1 MDFNQAKIVK
11 EELFLRALCLELV
24 EEQDEDSISIED
36 LEELLFDFSNSF

>member
-1 MDFNQAKIVK
+1 MNFDSNKIIK

-36 LEELLFDFSNSF
+36 LEELLFDFSNDF

>member
-1 MDFNQAKIVK
+1 MNFSDIKIIK

-24 EEQDEDSISIED
+24 EEQDEENITVED